1 MGSETGNEKSS
12 RSNRELGMSPM
23 ESQARYGSIA
33 GGGLQADKVTRAVD
47 VMNQIRQSQG
57 DDSRFTAQDLLRD
70 KTATEMRYGRMADT
84 DKFFDKTDQ
93 AGRALEAGANIKVGP
108 DGIPRIQYG
117 NLGMKN
123 DQGATILSTMLPSM
137 TATAP
142 TLGQLG
148 GDIKRGITGGTAFSR
163 AAGLPNPED
172 AQGIMALL
180 SKASPLANAL
190 GFDFSP
196 QTGPS
201 TAQMAA
207 DYVGGQGMF
216 TPDRSQTFTTPS
228 REELLGNVGIESI
241 PDATDSPAFRDL
253 TPQEILEQPLV
264 SINDLVSSF
273 KKNSILDELIIA
285 ELNKEAGER
294 DLDFVNDIIN
304 QNQYR
309 DYQQYLQ
316 DYPDVRKNLL
326 LGSEPFD
333 RRRTA
338 DSYIKR

>member
-33 GGGLQADKVTRAVD
+33 GGGLQADKVSRAVD

-93 AGRALEAGANIKVGP
+93 AGRALEAGANINVGP

-117 NLGMKN
+117 NIGMKN

-148 GDIKRGITGGTAFSR
+148 GDIMRGLTGGTAFSR

-172 AQGIMALL
+172 AQGIMGVL
-180 SKASPLANAL
+180 SKASPMMNIL

-196 QTGPS
+196 PTGPS
-201 TAQMAA
+201 TAQMAQ

-216 TPDRSQTFTTPS
+216 APDRSLTPTTPS
-228 REELLGNVGIESI
+228 REELLSRVGIESI

-253 TPQEILEQPLV
+253 TPQDILDQPLE
-264 SINDLVSSF
+264 SIDDIVKTFQQSLL
-273 KKNSILDELIIA
+273 IDELAKDAPLEENLMLTGGPAYQRAI
-285 ELNKEAGER
+285 
-294 DLDFVNDIIN
+294 DLYRKYPEIYNQIVN
-304 QNQYR
+304 
-309 DYQQYLQ
+309 QQL
-316 DYPDVRKNLL
+316 
-326 LGSEPFD
+326 
-333 RRRTA
+333 
-338 DSYIKR
+338 